1 MSTIVGATLP
11 AAEFA
16 LKETLEHIAGAEFE
30 IVRMA
35 APGTNRVMPLL
46 WATADDFESLPAT
59 LEKDPSTEN
68 VETLSTLEQEYLL
81 RMDWTA
87 DIRII
92 HYILVEERATILH
105 ARGRNGE
112 WQFRI
117 LFPEHDSVGDTYEFC
132 AEYDIDIQLDR
143 IYQLSESGREHQFGL
158 TPNQYETLISAYEA
172 GYYEIPRAVNLE
184 ELANRL
190 GVSHQALS
198 ERLRRGHRTLVTNT
212 LKPEAAPTD
221 NDRSP
226 TAERET

>member
-16 LKETLEHIAGAEFE
+16 LQETLEHIAGAEFE

-35 APGTNRVMPLL
+35 APGTSRVMPLL
-46 WATADDFESLPAT
+46 WATADDFESLPET

-87 DIRII
+87 HIRVI
-92 HYILVEERATILH
+92 HYILIEERATILH

-117 LFPEHDSVGDTYEFC
+117 LFPEHDSVAATYEFC
-132 AEYDIDIQLDR
+132 LEYDIGIQVDR
-143 IYQLSESGREHQFGL
+143 IYRLSESSRMHQFGL
-158 TPNQYETLISAYEA
+158 TTSQYETLISAYNA
-172 GYYEIPRAVNLE
+172 GYYEIPRKANLE

-198 ERLRRGHRTLVTNT
+198 ERLRRGHRTLITNA
-212 LKPEAAPTD
+212 LEPEAAPTD

-226 TAERET
+226 TGAREN